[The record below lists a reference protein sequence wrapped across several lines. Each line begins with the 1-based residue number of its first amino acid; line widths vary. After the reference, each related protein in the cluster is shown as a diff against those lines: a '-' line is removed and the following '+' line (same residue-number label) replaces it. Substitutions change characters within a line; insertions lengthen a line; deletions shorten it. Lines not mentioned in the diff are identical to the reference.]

1 MADTDKSDDEKLP
14 LLKPNQLPRRKKL
27 SAKGLKA
34 QRVINKYTILA
45 SGIGLI
51 PVPFAG
57 QVAVGGLLVKML
69 NDLCRIYGLSF
80 SDHQVKITVAAVLGG
95 AHYDWISDYLMRY
108 IKGYTPVLNS
118 AGSLFLRPAISGL
131 LVYYIGKLFL
141 GHLESGAWLR
151 VKEKGL
157 RQFA

>member
-1 MADTDKSDDEKLP
+1 MLEIDKSDAEKIP

-34 QRVINKYTILA
+34 QRIINKYTLIA
-45 SGIGLI
+45 SGIGFI
-51 PVPFAG
+51 PIPFAG

-80 SDHQVKITVAAVLGG
+80 SDHQVKIIVTAILGG
-95 AHYDWISDYLMRY
+95 AHYDWISNYLMKY

-118 AGSLFLRPAISGL
+118 AGSLLFRPAISGL

-141 GHLESGAWLR
+141 GHLEAGAWQR

-157 RQFA
+157 RQFG

>member
-1 MADTDKSDDEKLP
+1 MAETDKSDAEIIP

-27 SAKGLKA
+27 SVNGLKA
-34 QRVINKYTILA
+34 QRIINKYTVIA
-45 SGIGLI
+45 SGIGFI

-57 QVAVGGLLVKML
+57 QLAVGGLLMKML

-80 SDHQVKITVAAVLGG
+80 SDHQIKVIVTAILGG
-95 AHYDWISDYLMRY
+95 AHYDWISYYLMKY

-118 AGSLFLRPAISGL
+118 AGSLLLRPAISGL

>member
-1 MADTDKSDDEKLP
+1 MAETEKSDAEKILF
-14 LLKPNQLPRRKKL
+14 LKPNQLPRRKKL

-34 QRVINKYTILA
+34 RRVVNKYTLIA
-45 SGIGLI
+45 SSIGLI

-69 NDLCRIYGLSF
+69 NDLCLIYGLSF
-80 SDHQVKITVAAVLGG
+80 SDHQVKIIVTSVLGG
-95 AHYDWISDYLMRY
+95 AHYDWISDYLMKY

-118 AGSLFLRPAISGL
+118 AGSLLLRPAISGL

-141 GHLESGAWLR
+141 GHLESGAWHR